1 MRYGWLGAAAAA
13 AVAGCDLIL
22 LRGAAACGPHGA
34 THVGAA
40 SVAPHVASVGK
51 FGPHVAWFG
60 PHVAS
65 FLRIFPGCTVQRA
78 HAEHGKCTNFRPRT
92 AMSREKPLFENPF
105 RDLSGYTFS
114 YLDRSRKGFSNE
126 GFSTFQN
133 ARIQILKTPLRPG
146 PQPRHA
152 WPTVGQ
158 NWL

>member
-1 MRYGWLGAAAAA
+1 MGSAASAARPLQYYAALRLAVRYGWLGAAAAA
-13 AVAGCDLIL
+13 AAVAGCVLIL

-51 FGPHVAWFG
+51 FGPHVASFG

-78 HAEHGKCTNFRPRT
+78 LAEHGGCTNFRPRT

-114 YLDRSRKGFSNE
+114 YLDRSRKGFSNK
-126 GFSTFQN
+126 GFSIF
-133 ARIQILKTPLRPG
+133 KTPES
-146 PQPRHA
+146 
-152 WPTVGQ
+152 
-158 NWL
+158 NI